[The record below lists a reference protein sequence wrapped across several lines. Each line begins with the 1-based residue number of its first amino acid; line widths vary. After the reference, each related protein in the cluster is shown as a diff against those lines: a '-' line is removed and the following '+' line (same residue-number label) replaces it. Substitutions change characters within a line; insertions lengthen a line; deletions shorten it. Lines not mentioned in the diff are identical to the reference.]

1 MPDIVRVEHL
11 SYIYGQGMPDATVAL
26 DDISFS
32 IEEGSFVGVIG
43 STGCGKSTLIGHFN
57 GINRPTQGKVYID
70 GEDIWQDPKDIRR
83 FRFLVGLVFQYPEYQ
98 LFEETVYKDIA
109 FGPLNMGLSE
119 EEVNRRVLR
128 AAKFC
133 GLGAAMLSQS
143 PFELSGGQKRRA
155 AIAGVL
161 AMEPKLLVL
170 DEPAAGLDPEGR
182 DTILSQVKQFHQETG
197 TTVVL
202 VIEVVGAA
210 NIKRMYP
217 ESTLVFILPPS
228 MEELAAR
235 LRGRGTEDEAA
246 VQKRLARA
254 EEELREKDAYD
265 FAIVND
271 DARRCADELY
281 EILRARQSE

>member
-1 MPDIVRVEHL
+1 MNEQRRLLVVSGPSGAGKDTVVKYLMEAHPEIEISV
-11 SYIYGQGMPDATVAL
+11 SATTRAMRPGE
-26 DDISFS
+26 
-32 IEEGSFVGVIG
+32 EEGVNYYYMTNAQFEEKLARGEILEHVNY
-43 STGCGKSTLIGHFN
+43 CGKYYGT
-57 GINRPTQGKVYID
+57 
-70 GEDIWQDPKDIRR
+70 PKSEVDRR
-83 FRFLVGLVFQYPEYQ
+83 
-98 LFEETVYKDIA
+98 IA
-109 FGPLNMGLSE
+109 
-119 EEVNRRVLR
+119 
-128 AAKFC
+128 A
-133 GLGAAMLSQS
+133 
-143 PFELSGGQKRRA
+143 
-155 AIAGVL
+155 
-161 AMEPKLLVL
+161 
-170 DEPAAGLDPEGR
+170 
-182 DTILSQVKQFHQETG
+182 G

-228 MEELAAR
+228 IEELASR

-271 DARRCADELY
+271 DARRCAGELY